1 MVRIAIDCMGGDQAP
16 SAIMDGALR
25 SLAATKDTKLF
36 LFGPEGLLKEELQ
49 KSAKA
54 TGVSEAD
61 LAARVEICD
70 AAEVISLHEAP
81 VLAIRRKKDSS
92 IVKGL
97 HFVKE
102 GHADAFISAGSS
114 GAILAGGQLII
125 GRAKGVPRPP
135 FGALIPTSRGVTL
148 LLDSGANVDAKP
160 EWLVQYAKMGSIY
173 MKEVC
178 GIQNPTVGL
187 VNVGAEEE
195 KGNALV
201 KETMPLLKEVQD
213 INFIG
218 SCEAREISFGA
229 CDVVVCDAFVGN
241 CILKMY
247 EGVGKMLLEE
257 IMHAI
262 KSTPISLIGGALI
275 KGTLPDFEAIT
286 AIAHKHHLPVII
298 KGTLKGTLKKFDA
311 KQYGGAPILGLRG
324 LVVKVHGNTD
334 GREITHAI
342 QQCYDFVHADAVQ
355 KIAASIEAE
364 NARAEEA
371 AQPTES

>member
-1 MVRIAIDCMGGDQAP
+1 MVRIAIDCMGGDNAP

-36 LFGPEGLLKEELQ
+36 LFGPEGLLKEELL
-49 KSAKA
+49 KNAKA
-54 TGVSEAD
+54 AGVSEAD

-92 IVKGL
+92 IVKAL

-135 FGALIPTSRGVTL
+135 FGALIPTSKGVTL

-160 EWLVQYAKMGSIY
+160 EWLAQYAKMGSIY

-201 KETMPLLKEVQD
+201 KETMPLLKEVKD

-247 EGVGKMLLEE
+247 EGVGKMLLGE
-257 IMHAI
+257 IMSAI

-275 KGTLPDFEAIT
+275 KGTL
-286 AIAHKHHLPVII
+286 
-298 KGTLKGTLKKFDA
+298 KGTMKKFDA